1 VDANGGLS
9 ASTGNLSKHLREK
22 HSTVH
27 VATTMR
33 SVALTNATGI
43 PSRALEL
50 PFHQQLEH
58 HIRYAFAICEDHNAV
73 RTRGRPAMEFFVQQL
88 LVGYRL
94 PHADTLKKV
103 LRAITEA
110 QLRSQMRILASVKAA
125 AKGGPCVGMQLDL
138 WTKRKL
144 RDAFVS
150 VRLTFV
156 TEDRTA
162 VHTKHQGTNAG
173 ARTFH
178 DMLLK
183 FGHFTPVTHSAK
195 NIARWLLRALSDVG
209 LTPADITLATPDGAA
224 NGLKALR
231 IMGVMFDACI
241 EHQLDRAVSHSTG
254 EGTKGHAANPACHD
268 LIVANAKMAAK
279 IVSSTKLQL
288 GLCQKQLEE
297 GIRLSEALVIIKRGV
312 TR

>member
-1 VDANGGLS
+1 
-9 ASTGNLSKHLREK
+9 
-22 HSTVH
+22 
-27 VATTMR
+27 
-33 SVALTNATGI
+33 VALTNATGI

-50 PFHQQLEH
+50 PFDQQLEH
-58 HIRYAFAICEDHNAV
+58 HIRYALAICEDSNAV
-73 RTRGRPAMEFFVQQL
+73 RTRDRPAMESFVQQL
-88 LVGYRL
+88 PVGYRL

-110 QLRSQMRILASVKAA
+110 QLRSQNSILASVRAA
-125 AKGGPCVGMQLDL
+125 AKGGPSVGMQLDL

-162 VHTKHQGTNAG
+162 VHTKHQGTSAG

-195 NIARWLLRALSDVG
+195 NIARWPLRALSDVG
-209 LTPADITLATPDGAA
+209 LTPTDITLATPGGAA

-231 IMGVMFDACI
+231 TMDV
-241 EHQLDRAVSHSTG
+241 
-254 EGTKGHAANPACHD
+254 
-268 LIVANAKMAAK
+268 
-279 IVSSTKLQL
+279 
-288 GLCQKQLEE
+288 
-297 GIRLSEALVIIKRGV
+297 
-312 TR
+312 